1 MDGRGVWSS
10 RVSGPGV
17 CRHAGQAG
25 DGVFRPSQDAVSAE
39 EAAEA
44 STTGSTDADPRAHE
58 LAGQATVP
66 FVDRAES
73 AEERAAIIQHQNE
86 AYAVAEAADRA
97 RQERDARENATPSS
111 PHAHEGPGEEADLN
125 AVRRARIARFGAR

>member
-1 MDGRGVWSS
+1 MRSEA
-10 RVSGPGV
+10 
-17 CRHAGQAG
+17 AGST
-25 DGVFRPSQDAVSAE
+25 SQDAVSAE

-44 STTGSTDADPRAHE
+44 STTESTDADHRAHE
-58 LAGQATVP
+58 LARQATVP
-66 FVDRAES
+66 CVDRAES
-73 AEERAAIIQHQNE
+73 AEERAAIIQQQNE

-111 PHAHEGPGEEADLN
+111 PQAHEGPGAEADLN